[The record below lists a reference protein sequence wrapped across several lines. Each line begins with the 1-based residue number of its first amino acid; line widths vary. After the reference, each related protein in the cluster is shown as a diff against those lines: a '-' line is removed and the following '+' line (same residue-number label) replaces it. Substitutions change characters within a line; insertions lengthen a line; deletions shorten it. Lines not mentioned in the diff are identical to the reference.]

1 MQGFRTVEDVNT
13 RDEADIVPGKDMAG
27 ETVLRPPP
35 SPAAA
40 RALAEADAR
49 RAEIDARANAIAAT
63 REKQGRGGLEP
74 VRYADWEVKGIAV
87 DF

>member
-1 MQGFRTVEDVNT
+1 MQGFRTTEDVNA
-13 RDEADIVPGKDMAG
+13 RDQADIVPAD
-27 ETVLRPPP
+27 ETPERPAP

-40 RALAEADAR
+40 RALAEAAAR
-49 RAEIDARANAIAAT
+49 RAEIDARADAIVAT

-74 VRYADWEVKGIAV
+74 VRYTDWEVKGIAV

>member
-1 MQGFRTVEDVNT
+1 MQGFRMVEDVNA
-13 RDEADIVPGKDMAG
+13 RDEANIVPAN
-27 ETVLRPPP
+27 ETARRPPP

-40 RALAEADAR
+40 RALEEAAAR
-49 RAEIDARANAIAAT
+49 RAEIDARADAIAAK

-74 VRYADWEVKGIAV
+74 VRYTDWEVKGIAV

>member
-1 MQGFRTVEDVNT
+1 MQGFRIVEDVNT
-13 RDEADIVPGKDMAG
+13 RDEADIVPAK
-27 ETVLRPPP
+27 EITRRPPP

-40 RALAEADAR
+40 RALAEAAAR
-49 RAEIDARANAIAAT
+49 RAEIDARADAIAAT

-74 VRYADWEVKGIAV
+74 VRYTDWEVKGIAV